1 MFFGKK
7 IKGVQR
13 LHLTQ
18 AKTDILPEANLQS
31 VVFIIPFLFIN
42 GLLKNYVI
50 IILSNEILQNINI
63 YVCICITNI
72 SYKL

>member
-18 AKTDILPEANLQS
+18 AKTDIFPDANLQF